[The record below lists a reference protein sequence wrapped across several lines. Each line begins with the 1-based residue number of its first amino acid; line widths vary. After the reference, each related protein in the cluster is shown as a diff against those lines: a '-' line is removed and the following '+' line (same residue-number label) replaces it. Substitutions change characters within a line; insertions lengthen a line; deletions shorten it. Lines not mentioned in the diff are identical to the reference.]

1 MVWNHVTTILI
12 RTWNDDTQA
21 PPYTAYLALN
31 VIIALSIGQAKN
43 VKAPKEQVRKNSI
56 SHWPFIAK
64 RFEIVVMLN
73 WTWVRGVGEII
84 IMMAPRSH
92 TFTYMSSGP
101 GPTQPHS
108 ASRAARNCE
117 VFEPPLHTDCLKV
130 VFRWFKFTLKP
141 PYSITLGKLW
151 LAIWDTSF
159 WTFWLKFGHKGPW
172 DIS

>member
-31 VIIALSIGQAKN
+31 VIIALSIGQAN
-43 VKAPKEQVRKNSI
+43 NIKAPKEQVRKNSI

-73 WTWVRGVGEII
+73 WAWVRGVGEII

-117 VFEPPLHTDCLKV
+117 VFEPPLYTECLKV
-130 VFRWFKFTLKP
+130 VFVQLRLNILERNFYCQCWSESVK
-141 PYSITLGKLW
+141 SHHCW
-151 LAIWDTSF
+151 QAA
-159 WTFWLKFGHKGPW
+159 
-172 DIS
+172 